1 MLKKLKF
8 IIVGKTDL
16 LSQKKKKK
24 KKKKPISSSGEPN
37 FNIVTSTKSTK
48 GTIKWAFP
56 KYKRNGYAI
65 L

>member
-16 LSQKKKKK
+16 LSQKNKKTKK
-24 KKKKPISSSGEPN
+24 RPISSSGEPN
-37 FNIVTSTKSTK
+37 FNIVISTKSTK

-56 KYKRNGYAI
+56 KYRRNGYAI
-65 L
+65 I